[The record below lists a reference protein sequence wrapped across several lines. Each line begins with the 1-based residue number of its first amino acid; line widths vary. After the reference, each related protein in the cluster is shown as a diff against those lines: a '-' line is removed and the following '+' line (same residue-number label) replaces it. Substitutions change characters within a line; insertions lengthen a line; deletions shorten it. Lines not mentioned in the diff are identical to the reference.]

1 MLVARTQR
9 QKAKGKGKT
18 SEERKKRKKRE
29 EKRGNYDTYH
39 EPLFEDWI
47 ERDHEFSTESAS
59 NPSIQNLF
67 IGQTPNEWIMS
78 PLNKS

>member
-9 QKAKGKGKT
+9 QKAKGKG
-18 SEERKKRKKRE
+18 EERKKRKKRE

-47 ERDHEFSTESAS
+47 ERRS
-59 NPSIQNLF
+59 
-67 IGQTPNEWIMS
+67 
-78 PLNKS
+78 